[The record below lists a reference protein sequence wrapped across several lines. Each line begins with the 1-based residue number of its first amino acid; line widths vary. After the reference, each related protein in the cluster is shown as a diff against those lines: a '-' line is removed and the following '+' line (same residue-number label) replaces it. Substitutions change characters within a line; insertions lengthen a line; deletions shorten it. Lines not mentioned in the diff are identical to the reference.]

1 MLVEIRTGPFALGQF
16 SHLIKAREE
25 FDFLFVANS
34 NRPYVNSLQ
43 GILDCVEAVEKASR
57 LKVTGIIN
65 NTHLGDEIVEPDSV
79 VEGERLAREA
89 AQHLSIPFHF
99 SAVSMD
105 AWNDWERKGIQ
116 PNLKKIE
123 IFERKL
129 LTPWNL

>member
-1 MLVEIRTGPFALGQF
+1 M
-16 SHLIKAREE
+16 
-25 FDFLFVANS
+25 
-34 NRPYVNSLQ
+34 
-43 GILDCVEAVEKASR
+43 EAVEKASR